1 MRSTGKIGSFDEAF
15 ETWEVYTEL
24 VDLYFKANG
33 VSEELLVPSFLAVIG
48 AKTYGLLKNIVAPN
62 KPANLTYAQIIE
74 HLNKQLSPRPSVIAE
89 RFRFHKRE
97 QRSSKS
103 VVTY

>member
-33 VSEELLVPSFLAVIG
+33 VSEELFVPSFLAVIG
-48 AKTYGLLKNIVAPN
+48 AKTYGLLNNKVAPN
-62 KPANLTYAQIIE
+62 KPADLTYAQIIE
-74 HLNKQLSPRPSVIAE
+74 HLNKHLSPKSSVIIE
-89 RFRFHKRE
+89 RFRFLKRE
-97 QRSSKS
+97 QRSSES
-103 VVTY
+103 SQ